1 MGDRKRILAAV
12 VATLLAVCTARIAV
26 GKVDLVTLPRRE
38 SVQLT
43 IYNSADLTLVRDRRP
58 LTLKKGENK
67 LQFSWAN
74 TLIDPTSLHMTVKKQ
89 ADKVDIFEMIFP
101 PRVNEL
107 GMWRI
112 RSRVSEEVPVEI
124 NYFTSGLSWQSFYL
138 ATLTED
144 QSAMKLQGYVRVTN
158 RSGEDYEN
166 AHTRLVVGKINLLD
180 QIAQLAK
187 RPQPYGQPGGRPRGG
202 MGQREEM
209 EEKFARARKKMQ
221 VADALSAE
229 AGYGGAARPKEIK
242 KEGLSE
248 YFLYTIPGT
257 ETIKDGWSK
266 RLPSLNK
273 DSVDVENLY
282 KYEEKRYGPRVI
294 RFLKFKND
302 KEHNLGEKPLP
313 GGLIK
318 VFRKTN
324 RQGNLAYVGADN
336 SKYIPVDQK
345 VELNLGEARKVKV
358 EPSLMD
364 YRKENLTFDRN
375 GHVSG
380 FDEVKKYVV
389 EVKNQSELPATVEI
403 TRNMNTSYW
412 DLNNLQNPGK
422 YEKVD
427 QDTVKYTL
435 ELVPHSTQKIEYEVT
450 IYHGDRKYQ
459 H

>member
-1 MGDRKRILAAV
+1 MRDRKGLLALVMAV
-12 VATLLAVCTARIAV
+12 ALAVCTARVAV

-58 LTLKKGENK
+58 LTLKRGENK

-74 TLIDPTSLHMTVKKQ
+74 TLIDPTSLHMTVKEQ

-101 PRVNEL
+101 PRVSDL

-112 RSRVSEEVPVEI
+112 RSRVSEKVPVEI
-124 NYFTSGLSWQSFYL
+124 TYFTSGLSWQSFYL

-144 QSAMKLQGYVRVTN
+144 QSAMKLEGYVRVTN

-166 AHTRLVVGKINLLD
+166 AKTRLVVGKINLLD
-180 QIAQLAK
+180 NIAQLAK
-187 RPQPYGQPGGRPRGG
+187 RHEPYGTPGGRPTDAR
-202 MGQREEM
+202 REM
-209 EEKFARARKKMQ
+209 EEKFDRARRQLKT
-221 VADALSAE
+221 AE
-229 AGYGGAARPKEIK
+229 AMAEGAAAYGGAARPKEIK

-248 YFLYTIPGT
+248 YFLYTIEGT

-266 RLPSLNK
+266 RLPSFK
-273 DSVDVENLY
+273 ADSVEVENLY
-282 KYEEKRYGPRVI
+282 KYEEERYGPRVI

-302 KEHNLGEKPLP
+302 EEHNLGKTPLP

-318 VFRKTN
+318 VFRKVN

-358 EPSLMD
+358 DPTLMG
-364 YRKENLTFDRN
+364 YRKGNLTFDRD
-375 GHVSG
+375 GQVSG
-380 FDEVKKYVV
+380 FDEVKDYEI
-389 EVKNQSELPATVEI
+389 EVKNQSDLPATVEV
-403 TRNMNTSYW
+403 TRNMPSPYWKLDNT
-412 DLNNLQNPGK
+412 QNPGE

-435 ELVPHSTQKIEYEVT
+435 DLKPHSEQKITYTVT
-450 IYHGDRKYQ
+450 IYQGDRRYQ